1 MIKYIKHTE
10 INKEKWDN
18 CISSSQNKVIYALS
32 WYLDAVSPKWSALV
46 EDDYKTVM
54 PISHNK
60 KYGVNYAYQALFA
73 QQLGVF
79 SKDKVDASLCKL
91 FVDAIPQKFYE
102 INLNTHNPTE
112 KLSEH
117 KVINNTNYE
126 LDLNKDYAE
135 IYASYSDNHKRN
147 IKKAIKNELKIE
159 QDVHENTIIEIF
171 RRNKGKDLTGINL
184 MFYERL
190 YDLVHITKDSKC
202 LKVLAVSHQNK
213 IIAGAFFLEKFER
226 AIFIFSATTKEA
238 KDVGAMAFLVDDYIK
253 NNAKKTKL
261 LDFEGSNNIGIAK
274 FYAGFGSQ
282 KVTYPFLRHN
292 KFKNPM
298 KLIVN
303 VIKGTSKNK

>member
-18 CISSSQNKVIYALS
+18 CISSSHNKVIYALS

-126 LDLNKDYAE
+126 LD
-135 IYASYSDNHKRN
+135 
-147 IKKAIKNELKIE
+147 
-159 QDVHENTIIEIF
+159 
-171 RRNKGKDLTGINL
+171 
-184 MFYERL
+184 
-190 YDLVHITKDSKC
+190 
-202 LKVLAVSHQNK
+202 
-213 IIAGAFFLEKFER
+213 
-226 AIFIFSATTKEA
+226 
-238 KDVGAMAFLVDDYIK
+238 
-253 NNAKKTKL
+253 
-261 LDFEGSNNIGIAK
+261 
-274 FYAGFGSQ
+274 
-282 KVTYPFLRHN
+282 
-292 KFKNPM
+292 
-298 KLIVN
+298 
-303 VIKGTSKNK
+303 